1 MWRFLRW
8 LYFGALWLGALMAG
22 GLTFFLWHRFPFKIL
37 GVGWNW
43 FAGAG
48 VVALALVALDATME
62 ISATP
67 LPPDVPPNHEVS
79 QWLLFLIAGA
89 ATAFIFAVDTGVLF
103 VVTHALFRWAL
114 PHLPF
119 WIGKPLLAAAWLG
132 WFVGT
137 IYALR
142 FLADASIGFRFRTFL
157 RYRLL
162 NMHTGAADVRCLLER
177 SDLPPDAKQRFLARL
192 DSEGLTP
199 ALAHDL
205 LKVAG
210 KDPWEA
216 AESHRNTATTLLV
229 QTLNNWEEER
239 IARG

>member
-8 LYFGALWLGALMAG
+8 LYFAALWLGAAVSVALVVA
-22 GLTFFLWHRFPFKIL
+22 LWRLYPFAIL
-37 GVGWNW
+37 GVGWAW
-43 FAGAG
+43 YAGAA
-48 VVALALVALDATME
+48 VVALALVALDATVE

-67 LPPDVPPNHEVS
+67 LPPEVPPAHEVS
-79 QWLLFLIAGA
+79 QWLLFLMAGA
-89 ATAFIFAVDTGVLF
+89 ATAFVFTADTGVLF
-103 VVTHALFRWAL
+103 VMTHAIFRWLL

-119 WIGKPLLAAAWLG
+119 WLGKPLLAATWLG

-142 FLADASIGFRFRTFL
+142 FLANASLGFRFRTFL

-162 NMHTGAADVRCLLER
+162 NMHTSPADVRRLLER

-192 DSEGLTP
+192 GREGLTD
-199 ALAHDL
+199 ALADDL
-205 LKVAG
+205 LEAAG
-210 KDPWEA
+210 QDPWEA
-216 AESHRNTATTLLV
+216 AEAHRSTATALLV
-229 QTLNNWEEER
+229 QALNNWEEER